1 MSYAFPPE
9 LHGLVQTE
17 LASGRYKDEDELLL
31 EAVRSLRERES
42 HAEQFRQDLQARI
55 ERVDRGEGIELED
68 EQALHEF
75 FEDVKRRCRAE
86 YDAEKH
92 AE

>member
-9 LHGLVQTE
+9 LHSLVQTE

-42 HAEQFRQDLQARI
+42 HAERFRRELQARI
-55 ERVDRGEGIELED
+55 ESVDRGEGIDFED
-68 EQALHEF
+68 DEALREF
-75 FEDVKRRCRAE
+75 FDDVKRRGRE
-86 YDAEKH
+86 RYDARGQ